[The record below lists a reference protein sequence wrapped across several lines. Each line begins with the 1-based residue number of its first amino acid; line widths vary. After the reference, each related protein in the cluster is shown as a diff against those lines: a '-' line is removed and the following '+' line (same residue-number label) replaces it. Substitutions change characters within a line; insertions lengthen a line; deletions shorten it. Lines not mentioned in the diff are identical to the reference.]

1 MRLKGIEIWDLE
13 GRFMF
18 FDFHILILLQRSIGL
33 KIKAE
38 PSDRR
43 RRSLSYFEEEARAP
57 TKRIRPEAMLGVKL
71 S

>member
-1 MRLKGIEIWDLE
+1 MWGISYTI
-13 GRFMF
+13 MF
-18 FDFHILILLQRSIGL
+18 SDFHILILFQRSIGL

-43 RRSLSYFEEEARAP
+43 RRSQSYFKEEARAP
-57 TKRIRPEAMLGVKL
+57 TKRFRPEAMLGVIL